1 MFEQRK
7 KEIRSIRP
15 IRGSKEKESVFLCA
29 ICGRNNYTI
38 TTFAAIPYVRNIMSQ
53 DNNKRI
59 AKNTLLL
66 YFRML
71 FMMGISLYTSRV
83 ILNALGVEDFG
94 IYNVVG
100 GVVAMFSVIS
110 GSLSA
115 AISRFIT
122 YELGKGDQSKL
133 NKIFSASVTIQ
144 LLLSLIIVVL
154 IESVGVWFLNAK
166 MNIPE
171 SRMVAANWILQ
182 FSIVS
187 FVIGLISV
195 PYNAAIIAH
204 EKMSAF
210 AYISILEAVGKLV
223 IAFLIMVSPIDRL
236 VFYAI
241 LMCAVAV
248 IVRITYGYYCKKHFA
263 ECTYHF
269 HWDKD
274 ILKQMFGFAGWNF
287 IGASSAV
294 LKDQGV
300 NIVINMF
307 CGPAVNAARGI
318 AMQVNAAVTGFI
330 TNFMTALNPQIT
342 KSYATGDRKYMMT
355 LIFQGARLSF
365 YMLLLLSLPIL
376 VNTRYILVLWLKLVP
391 EHAVTF
397 VQLMLVFAMSE
408 SISNPLVTAM
418 LASGRIR
425 NYQIVVGGLQM
436 LNLPISYVCL
446 RMGFM
451 PESVLIVAICISQ
464 CCLAARLYMLR
475 GMIGLSSIHY
485 LKNVYLN
492 VLIVAALSVIVPILL
507 SVFMTDSFLSFVA
520 ISLVTMASTLV
531 VEFFVG
537 CNNKE
542 RAFVVD
548 KLRNITKKIKN
559 R

>member
-1 MFEQRK
+1 
-7 KEIRSIRP
+7 
-15 IRGSKEKESVFLCA
+15 
-29 ICGRNNYTI
+29 
-38 TTFAAIPYVRNIMSQ
+38 MSTQ
-53 DNNKRI
+53 SSDNNKRI

-71 FMMGISLYTSRV
+71 FMMVVSLYTSRV

-166 MNIPE
+166 MTIPE
-171 SRMVAANWILQ
+171 TRMTAANWVLQ
-182 FSIVS
+182 FSIIT
-187 FVIGLISV
+187 FVINLISV

-210 AYISILEAVGKLV
+210 AYISILEAVCKLA
-223 IAFLIMVSPIDRL
+223 IAFLIMVSPMDKLI
-236 VFYAI
+236 FYAI
-241 LMCAVAV
+241 LMCAVSI
-248 IVRITYGYYCKKHFA
+248 IVRFTYGHYCKKHFA

-287 IGASSAV
+287 IGAASAV
-294 LKDQGV
+294 LRDQGG
-300 NIVINMF
+300 NIVINLF
-307 CGPAVNAARGI
+307 YGPAVNASRGI
-318 AMQVNAAVTGFI
+318 AIQVNHAITGFVQ
-330 TNFMTALNPQIT
+330 NFMVALNPQIT
-342 KSYATGDRKYMMT
+342 KSYASGDREYMMT

-365 YMLLLLSLPIL
+365 YMLLLLSLPVL
-376 VNTRYILVLWLKLVP
+376 VNTHYILVIWLKLVP
-391 EHAVTF
+391 EHAVLF
-397 VQLMLVFAMSE
+397 VQLILTFAMCE
-408 SISNPLVTAM
+408 SISNPLITAM
-418 LASGRIR
+418 LATGKIR

-436 LNLPISYVCL
+436 MNLPISYVCL
-446 RMGFM
+446 RLGCM

-464 CCLAARLYMLR
+464 CCLTARLYMLR
-475 GMIGLSSIHY
+475 GLIGLSSIQY
-485 LKNVYLN
+485 IKKVYLN
-492 VLIVAALSVIVPILL
+492 VIAVTLCS
-507 SVFMTDSFLSFVA
+507 VA
-520 ISLVTMASTLV
+520 IPCIVSNYIEESFISFIVLSLVAMACTIV
-531 VEFFVG
+531 VEFYIG
-537 CNNKE
+537 CNQKE
-542 RAFVVD
+542 RAFVISKVG
-548 KLRNITKKIKN
+548 KMAHKIT
-559 R
+559 RR